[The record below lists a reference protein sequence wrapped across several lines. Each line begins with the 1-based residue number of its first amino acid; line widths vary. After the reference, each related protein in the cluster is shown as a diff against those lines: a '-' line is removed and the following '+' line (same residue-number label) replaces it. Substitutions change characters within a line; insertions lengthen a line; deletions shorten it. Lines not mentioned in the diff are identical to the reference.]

1 MSLARLLPPVHRYVQ
16 LSAPG
21 ALDLA
26 VNGGTE
32 GISELGTTNLRPREG
47 QDLVLVRQQKGLT
60 RGFIAP
66 GQRQRHGRREELQ
79 RWIP

>member
-1 MSLARLLPPVHRYVQ
+1 MSLARLLPPMHRYVQ

-32 GISELGTTNLRPREG
+32 GISELGTTNLQPGTGSGACEAAEG
-47 QDLVLVRQQKGLT
+47 IDTWVHCT
-60 RGFIAP
+60 RTKAAP
-66 GQRQRHGRREELQ
+66 WEA
-79 RWIP
+79 